1 MGWWRDRRGY
11 GQLRLPLNRRAARRG
26 TWLGRDL
33 RARRRELLRSF
44 WRPLGAIV
52 AAFVAGSAPAVL
64 FLYAHARL
72 QGLVIGALLGAGT
85 VGLVFLLAL
94 VDGTLLARIGRWHE
108 TNVGDDLRLAPGV
121 YGVLSNVPFHRFD
134 VDHVVLAPTGCW
146 AVEVKSLLGRREP
159 LDRTWGLPA
168 KIEHADR
175 GAREVRDFLRRAGID
190 IPVKPLLVL
199 AGPGAPNLPGT
210 GVVRDGVRV
219 FAYRDSRAWL
229 PPFAATG
236 AVDLPSARRAA
247 DALLELTNPRPGCD
261 PQHHTRPGSH
271 PPPAP
276 APGRLPTAA
285 TRPGRTRS
293 RAGQ

>member
-33 RARRRELLRSF
+33 RARRRELVRSF
-44 WRPLGAIV
+44 WRPLTAIIAVFV
-52 AAFVAGSAPAVL
+52 AASTPAVL
-64 FLYAHARL
+64 FLHAHARL
-72 QGLVIGALLGAGT
+72 QGVVIGVLLGAGT
-85 VGLVFLLAL
+85 VGLVFLLAF

-108 TNVGDDLRLAPGV
+108 TNVGDDLRRTPGV
-121 YGVLSNVPFHRFD
+121 YGVLSNIPFDRFD

-168 KIEHADR
+168 KIGHADR
-175 GAREVRDFLRRAGID
+175 GAEAVRDFLLRAGID

-236 AVDLPSARRAA
+236 AVDLPTARRAA
-247 DALLELTNPRPGCD
+247 DALLELTNTRRERD
-261 PQHHTRPGSH
+261 AQHPTRPGSH
-271 PPPAP
+271 PRP
-276 APGRLPTAA
+276 APGRLPTATA
-285 TRPGRTRS
+285 KPPRARS
-293 RAGQ
+293 RVGQ